1 MIIKEITSGLF
12 YEFLQEFEKAVKEG
26 YSFDIDKPF
35 VNMHTFFSVNMVKEE
50 EEEKLVVEEVQETQ
64 VKQQRQPTRR
74 KQ

>member
-1 MIIKEITSGLF
+1 MITKEITSGLF

-50 EEEKLVVEEVQETQ
+50 KPIVEEVQEAQ